1 MNKNLRAGYSLVTL
15 IIIFAVLALLGYFGV
30 QKALDTAVE
39 TGKKEYEGTPIQAFV
54 DGGVQDMM
62 AAQQNIEIARALWEA
77 IRQGNTDD
85 VRMFLGPDTNVNMRN
100 SAGATMLHQAAR
112 SGHIEI
118 ARILCEN
125 EADVTIKTKQGVTAL
140 HFALLAKK
148 PTLEMVTLLLD
159 EWADVNA
166 KDNTGQTPMHLAA
179 RNADVD
185 ILQLLMDDGADINP
199 KNENGDRPLRIVTDA
214 LDNDNLAPAAVA
226 NLKKAAKLLRDN
238 GAKK

>member
-1 MNKNLRAGYSLVTL
+1 VKKNLRAGYSLITM
-15 IIIFAVLALLGYFGV
+15 IIIFAVLVFLGYLGA

-39 TGKKEYEGTPIQAFV
+39 TGKKQYEGTPIQAFV

-62 AAQQNIEIARALWEA
+62 AAQQNIESIRALWEA
-77 IRQGNTDD
+77 VITGDTDD
-85 VRMFLGPDTNVNMRN
+85 VRLFLGPDTNVNIRN
-100 SAGATMLHQAAR
+100 SAGATMLHRAAQN
-112 SGHIEI
+112 SYIEI

-125 EADVTIKTKQGVTAL
+125 EADVTIKTKQGDTAL
-140 HFALLAKK
+140 HFALSAKT
-148 PTLEMVTLLLD
+148 PNLEMVTLLLD

-166 KDNTGQTPMHLAA
+166 KGNAGQTPMHLAA
-179 RNADVD
+179 RNADAE

-214 LDNDNLAPAAVA
+214 LDNDNLAPAVVA
-226 NLKKAAKLLRDN
+226 KLKKNAKLLRDN